1 MNVALKALRN
11 AMGGP
16 AYLRRVFE
24 ERRKKNSCNCGAGVQ
39 LYPASRIE
47 NPQLE
52 PNAILI
58 GSYSCI
64 LGRLLVFKRGGRIR
78 IGESCYVGEDS
89 RIWSADS
96 ITIGDRVLIS
106 HGVNIHDS
114 NSHSS
119 SAVSRH
125 EDFKRSFSSVP
136 APEFDNVPSAPIVI
150 EDDAWIGFNATILK
164 GVRIGQ
170 GAVVGAAT
178 VVTKDVPAYTIVAGN
193 PATIIG
199 HARP

>member
-1 MNVALKALRN
+1 DSSKRHSPPKRRNCGDFRYGPRKDVEMNVARKALRN

-24 ERRKKNSCNCGAGVQ
+24 ERRKKNSCNCGVGVQ

-96 ITIGDRVLIS
+96 I
-106 HGVNIHDS
+106 
-114 NSHSS
+114 
-119 SAVSRH
+119 
-125 EDFKRSFSSVP
+125 
-136 APEFDNVPSAPIVI
+136 
-150 EDDAWIGFNATILK
+150 
-164 GVRIGQ
+164 
-170 GAVVGAAT
+170 
-178 VVTKDVPAYTIVAGN
+178 
-193 PATIIG
+193 
-199 HARP
+199 